1 MDISPKRINFAA
13 MIHYIKLLR
22 PLQWLKNIFVF
33 APIFFSNNLLKPQYL
48 WPTLMV
54 FASFCLISSSIY
66 CFNDLKDV
74 EADRQ
79 HPKKCKR
86 PIASGKVSVTGG
98 YFMMILCMIGALAIL
113 PLSNSVNINYLYTI
127 VIGYWLMNI
136 AYCLK
141 LKQYAILDVSI
152 IAIGFVMRVLVG
164 GLATDIWMSHWRI
177 MMTFLVTLFLAF
189 TKRNDD
195 YRIYEQTGTKP
206 RVSITGYNKT
216 FINEATAI
224 IASVTLVCY
233 IMYTMSPEVI
243 HRLGTRYIYLT
254 SGWVL
259 AGLLRYLQNM
269 IVFGLSGSPTK
280 SLVKDHFVQF
290 CILGWI
296 ASFFVIIY
304 L

>member
-1 MDISPKRINFAA
+1 M
-13 MIHYIKLLR
+13 
-22 PLQWLKNIFVF
+22 
-33 APIFFSNNLLKPQYL
+33 
-48 WPTLMV
+48 
-54 FASFCLISSSIY
+54 
-66 CFNDLKDV
+66 
-74 EADRQ
+74 

-86 PIASGKVSVTGG
+86 PIASGAVSVKMG
-98 YFMMILCMIGALAIL
+98 YTLMILCMIGAFALIPLAQS
-113 PLSNSVNINYLYTI
+113 PNTHYLYMI
-127 VIGYWLMNI
+127 VFGYWLMNI
-136 AYCLK
+136 GYCLK
-141 LKQYAILDVSI
+141 LKQFAILDVSI

-164 GLATDIWMSHWRI
+164 GVATNIWISHWLV

-243 HRLGTRYIYLT
+243 HRLGTRYVYLT

-280 SLVKDHFVQF
+280 SLVKDHFIQF

>member
-1 MDISPKRINFAA
+1 MNVLS
-13 MIHYIKLLR
+13 YIQLLR

-33 APIFFSNNLLKPQYL
+33 APVFFSSNLLKGEYF
-48 WPTLMV
+48 WPTVVV

-66 CFNDLKDV
+66 CFNDLQDV
-74 EADRQ
+74 DADRQ
-79 HPKKCKR
+79 HPKKRNR
-86 PIASGKVSVTGG
+86 PIASGAVSVKAG
-98 YFMMILCMIGALAIL
+98 YTLMLFCAIVALLLL
-113 PLSNSVNINYLYTI
+113 PLAHSNNTPYLYMII
-127 VIGYWLMNI
+127 VAYWLMNI
-136 AYCLK
+136 AYCIK

-152 IAIGFVMRVLVG
+152 IAIGFVMRVLIG
-164 GLATDIWMSHWRI
+164 GMATDIWISHWLV
-177 MMTFLVTLFLAF
+177 MMTFLVTLFLAL

-195 YRIYEQTGTKP
+195 YRLYEQTGQKP
-206 RVSITGYNKT
+206 RISITGYNKT

-224 IASVTLVCY
+224 VASVTLVCY

-243 HRLGTRYIYLT
+243 SRLGTRYVYLT

-280 SLVKDHFVQF
+280 SLVKDHFIQLCV
-290 CILGWI
+290 LGWV